1 MSISAANREWKN
13 EGEKRREKQEQS
25 RNLPSRFQSPRPT
38 SLLLVVVGGN
48 TLETGQ
54 IGIVY
59 EATVASVPS
68 AYDPDVTSTFIDGI
82 GRATLYINGVAQSG
96 YVLVANSDAG
106 SWRNALFVNDPFAT
120 SGAIAIPVSGGGSVL
135 AYTVGT

>member
-1 MSISAANREWKN
+1 MRDLWNQIRQLWK
-13 EGEKRREKQEQS
+13 EIGIVRQS
-25 RNLPSRFQSPRPT
+25 LERINAQWRMPRPT

-68 AYDPDVTSTFIDGI
+68 AYDPAVTSTFVDGI
-82 GRATLYINGVAQSG
+82 GRATLYVNGTAQSG
-96 YVLVANSDAG
+96 YVLVVNSDAG

-120 SGAIAIPVSGGGSVL
+120 SGTISIPVSGGGSVL